1 MMLSAWN
8 FLCNSLNRLDK
19 NVLAV
24 LAVSF
29 SLTAAAS
36 AQPQSIDT
44 GKSTLTVRVYKA
56 GVFSALGHNHEIA
69 APITQGAVDTSA
81 RRVELEVRAS
91 ALQVRDPDASDKDRE
106 QIQYTMLGPEVLD
119 AQRYREITFRST
131 DVEPTGPD
139 AWNVRG
145 NLMLHG
151 ETHIVTVQVRQANGH
166 YIGSSRFKQSDF
178 GIKPVKVAGGTIRVK
193 DEVQIGFDIQ
203 LAS

>member
-56 GVFSALGHNHEIA
+56 GVFSALGHNHEIS

>member
-1 MMLSAWN
+1 MLSAWN